1 MDFTADLPLM
11 LADFGQAGT
20 LDGQAVVGIFE
31 SPQAFGNV
39 GLIGATAQEP
49 SYLLATGSVPSGV
62 VGKVLVTGG
71 VSWRVRQAGADEP
84 GLTRLM
90 LERQL

>member
-20 LDGQAVVGIFE
+20 LDGQAVVGIFD

-39 GLIGATAQEP
+39 GLIGAIAQEP
-49 SYLLATGSVPSGV
+49 SYLLPTSSVPAAV
-62 VGKVLVTGG
+62 VGRLLVLGG
-71 VSWRVRQAGADEP
+71 TTWRVRESGPDEP
-84 GLTRLM
+84 GLTRLQ
-90 LERQL
+90 LERTL